1 MIHKCI
7 ALVVPARL
15 SEEVTAKSL
24 DVRHGTLQA
33 LYGPRD
39 CIVRGDWQVYLRA
52 DNGGNLRANVR
63 ATQLLH
69 ETGLYL
75 PEVAGNALFLGS
87 TEQGWATD
95 APAHLIGLAERL
107 FDTRLAAAELV

>member
-1 MIHKCI
+1 MIRKCI

-15 SEEVTAKSL
+15 GEDVTARSL
-24 DVRHGTLQA
+24 DVRYGTLQA

-39 CIVRGDWQVYLRA
+39 CIVRGDWQAYLRA
-52 DNGGNLRANVR
+52 DNGGNLGPNLRAM
-63 ATQLLH
+63 QLLH

-87 TEQGWATD
+87 TEHGWATD
-95 APAHLIGLAERL
+95 APEHLIRLAERL
-107 FDTRLAAAELV
+107 FDMRLVAVELV

>member
-1 MIHKCI
+1 MIHRCI

-15 SEEVTAKSL
+15 SEEVTATCL
-24 DVRHGTLQA
+24 DVRHGTLEA
-33 LYGPRD
+33 LFNGALD

-52 DNGGNLRANVR
+52 DSSNVRANVR

-75 PEVAGNALFLGS
+75 PEVAGDALYLGR
-87 TEQGWATD
+87 TEHGWDTD
-95 APAHLIGLAERL
+95 APAHLIRLAEKL
-107 FDTRLAAAELV
+107 FDARLAAVELV